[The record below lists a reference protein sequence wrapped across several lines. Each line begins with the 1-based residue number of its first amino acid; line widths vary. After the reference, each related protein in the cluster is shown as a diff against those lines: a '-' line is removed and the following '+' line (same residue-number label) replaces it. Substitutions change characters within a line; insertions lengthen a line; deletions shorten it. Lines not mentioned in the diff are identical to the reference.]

1 MIGIKPL
8 DFQESC
14 SEYLK
19 DYCLDSNNKKVLVV
33 KAPTGAG
40 KTIILLDFIDRLNA
54 EKSDK
59 IAYIWLT
66 PGSGEL
72 EEQSKAQMERR
83 LPQYKTKTLDD
94 ALRHGFEDK
103 DVCFINWER
112 VTKKGNKAIIESER
126 KNLFEQ
132 IAEAHRSNLNFL
144 LIVDEEHSN
153 NTDKAKTIIHAFAP
167 CYTVRVSATAKQ
179 NRQYDYYEIDEAQVI
194 ESGLITRAIYINEGI
209 DQQHITDENGLLLQL
224 ANDKRKAIKA
234 EYDKLEIKINPLVLI
249 QFPNEKDELIKLI
262 EQKLEALDV
271 TYNNGKLAIW
281 MSNCKENLD
290 GITERNGHVQFLL
303 MKQAISTGWDCP
315 RAKILVKLRER
326 MSEDFEIQTLGRL
339 RRMPDARHYDNELM
353 DNAYLY
359 TFDEKYKQAVTA
371 SIGNA
376 YEVRR
381 IFLKK
386 EYNEYK
392 FTKQGRDEDFAS
404 FGEQE
409 IRDIILS
416 FYKDRYGLSSN
427 RNKNLIALET
437 NGYNISHEIE
447 SSFVQAKVIRTED
460 MVAENIA
467 RYHASFKVNT
477 HEHGISL
484 RQTID
489 SFKNIIGLSYNKTR
503 VILEMMFRGVRPF
516 KHKFLDLNTE
526 DFYAFIINNRHKI
539 HDDLRDA
546 MYNVRNIGKALQTE
560 LESDFPKTKE
570 EDFYFPREEV
580 FKYTWQKDPALIENN
595 VYNEYTDDC
604 LVEGIRSCSERLF
617 ERYCEKRVKWYYKNG
632 DTGPQYLSI
641 VYTVP
646 GNNRQRLFYPDY
658 ILKVDK
664 DIWII
669 ETKGGENAD
678 GTSKNIDEAIEVKFE
693 ALKAYAEKYN
703 LKWGFVR
710 DKYDK
715 LYINN
720 TEYQESLDGDQWK
733 PIDTAF

>member
-72 EEQSKAQMERR
+72 EEQSKAQMERH

-179 NRQYDYYEIDEAQVI
+179 NRQYDYYEIDEARVI

-209 DQQHITDENGLLLQL
+209 DQSHIVDQNGLLLQL

-234 EYDKLEIKINPLVLI
+234 EYDKLGIRINPLVLV
-249 QFPNEKDELIKLI
+249 QFPNEKDKLIKLI
-262 EQKLEALDV
+262 EEKLEAFGV

-281 MSNCKENLD
+281 MSNRKENLD
-290 GITERNGHVQFLL
+290 GITERTSHIQFLL

-315 RAKILVKLRER
+315 RAKILVKLRFN

-339 RRMPDARHYDNELM
+339 RRMPDARHYDNELI

-359 TFDEKYKQAVTA
+359 TFDEKYKQAVMA
-371 SIGNA
+371 GIGNA

-386 EYNEYK
+386 EYNDCK

-409 IRDIILS
+409 IRDILVS
-416 FYKDRYGLSSN
+416 FYKDKYGLTGSKS
-427 RNKNLIALET
+427 KNLKALET
-437 NGYNISHEIE
+437 NGYSISHEIE
-447 SSFVQAKVIRTED
+447 SSFVQAKVIRTEE
-460 MVAENIA
+460 MVAEDIA
-467 RYHASFKVNT
+467 RYHVSFKVNT

-503 VILEMMFRGVRPF
+503 VILEMMFRGVRPY

-526 DFYAFIINNRHKI
+526 EFYAFIINNGRKFR
-539 HDDLRDA
+539 DDLTNA
-546 MYNVRNIGKALQTE
+546 MNNTRKSGKALQE
-560 LESDFPKTKE
+560 DLESDLPKAKE

-580 FKYTWQKDPALIENN
+580 FKYVEQKNPVLIENN
-595 VYNEYTDDC
+595 VYNEYKDDC
-604 LVEGIRSCSERLF
+604 LVEGIRSRSERLF
-617 ERYCEKRVKWYYKNG
+617 ERYCEKQVKWYYKNG
-632 DTGPQYLSI
+632 DNGPQYLSI

-658 ILKVDK
+658 ILKVGK

-669 ETKGGENAD
+669 ETKGGENVD
-678 GTSKNIDEAIEVKFE
+678 GTSRNIDGAIKLKFE

-733 PIDTAF
+733 PINTAF